1 MAIDTLSGERCVLKI
16 DILHDVGTSIN
27 PAIDIGQ
34 IEGRFI
40 QGMGWLTT
48 EQLVWTD
55 QGRLSTHASSTY
67 KTPATGDIP
76 AHFNIVLCHQTNPE
90 DNVFDSKAVG

>member
-1 MAIDTLSGERCVLKI
+1 MDR
-16 DILHDVGTSIN
+16 
-27 PAIDIGQ
+27 
-34 IEGRFI
+34 
-40 QGMGWLTT
+40 
-48 EQLVWTD
+48 